1 MKERTTG
8 SQHSSKIL
16 LALSILLLVLLVRI
30 NYTILPFTW
39 PDEALF
45 SSPATEL
52 AEGRPFATKVL
63 SGLIYGMDRATL
75 WNGPLYMTLLSVV
88 YQFTGES
95 QLAGRTFSLV
105 LGIGALAVFFLLT
118 RRLTTPFIAG
128 LAAIILALDPVFQ
141 RASNTIR
148 MDVLTLL
155 LLLIAI
161 YLSVGFSRA
170 ALTPIAKGT
179 TTDKTSPESSSGSDK
194 KRLLMLFLAGVAAGL
209 AGTSHPFA
217 VIAIPVLFIL
227 LFPVWKEL
235 LLAAI
240 GILVGFAPWGIYI
253 LRNLDLF
260 KEQFIPQLQRKEDF
274 VRMLTGGETGGVL
287 NVYFSQYG
295 FSPGSWPAM
304 VIGALL
310 YCFVFLV
317 LAIFLW
323 KLYRSGLTNLLSQE
337 SRILFC
343 FIAISGFA
351 LISSEGWYV
360 VYGDVLLILCA
371 AILWNSRSQFNG
383 QQDSWPLFQSLFT
396 SVLPV
401 ALGTMLIL
409 SGYFTI
415 RHAILKTHQT
425 AQAFIQAT
433 VKDTAICETVYL
445 RVRPDP
451 YFLIRTER
459 PQTRVLE
466 FIPGKLRI
474 SPARVRNLI
483 ETLDTVDCFLIDRN
497 KSWEP
502 LLTNYLHE
510 RSGKFQVHPIRTQFP
525 LSDVDLYV
533 RKKHGN

>member
-30 NYTILPFTW
+30 NYSILPFTW

-52 AEGRPFATKVL
+52 AEGRVFATKVL

-118 RRLTTPFIAG
+118 RRLTTPLIAG
-128 LAAIILALDPVFQ
+128 VAAITLALDPVFQ

-161 YLSVGFSRA
+161 YLAVGFSRA
-170 ALTPIAKGT
+170 AVVSIARGT
-179 TTDKTSPESSSGSDK
+179 TDREPTDASSSAGT

-310 YCFVFLV
+310 YCFVFV
-317 LAIFLW
+317 LIAIFLW

-337 SRILFC
+337 ARILFC

-360 VYGDVLLILCA
+360 VYGDVLLILSA
-371 AILWNSRSQFNG
+371 AILWNSASQFNCS
-383 QQDSWPLFQSLFT
+383 QDSRPLFKSLYAII
-396 SVLPV
+396 LPV
-401 ALGTMLIL
+401 ALGTMLVL

-415 RHAILKTHQT
+415 RHAILKTNQT
-425 AQAFIQAT
+425 AQTFIQAT

-451 YFLIRTER
+451 YFVIRTER
-459 PQTRVLE
+459 PQARVLE

-474 SPARVRNLI
+474 SPARVHDLI
-483 ETLDTVDCFLIDRN
+483 ATLDSVDCFLIDRN

-510 RSGKFQVHPIRTQFP
+510 RAGRFQVHPIRTQFP